1 MKNLIAYT
9 LIKMGLYLNPKAFK
23 SKGLEEAKERVS
35 ELEKAIAE
43 SNLRILD
50 EVRSRYLLEK
60 ETERALLFGDYSS
73 DNPMEE
79 FNNGVFEQVQ
89 KEAFNKRF
97 KPDTES
103 SAVKEDGYTYQFTK
117 TDKDGKVIILSDRMV
132 YNRSYEGI
140 IDDEEYINKLRDKPF
155 TYEGIVYPMKPNTES
170 SAVKNNHKYTGK
182 PLNREQLNKLMRIK
196 GEDIEDETLN
206 FGVNLNDSDDE
217 DE

>member
-43 SNLRILD
+43 SNFRILD

-89 KEAFNKRF
+89 KEEFNKRF
-97 KPDTES
+97 KPNTES
-103 SAVKEDGYTYQFTK
+103 SAVKEDGYTYQFNTETKEVSK
-117 TDKDGKVIILSDRMV
+117 TDKDGKVTILSDRMV

-140 IDDEEYINKLRDKPF
+140 IDDEIKEYIIP
-155 TYEGIVYPMKPNTES
+155 
-170 SAVKNNHKYTGK
+170 
-182 PLNREQLNKLMRIK
+182 IK
-196 GEDIEDETLN
+196 GGDIEDETLN
-206 FGVNLNDSDDE
+206 FGINQENDSDDE